1 MASMDRGVKAVKK
14 NKQDTYIPIPIAAE
28 ETFDFD
34 SVAKLPLWD
43 EEGNMIPFD
52 YLYKQHKVIV
62 IFIRHFLCFISRDY
76 VEDLAKIPES
86 YLKDAN
92 VRLVV
97 IGCAPYKF
105 IKQYKE
111 ETKYPFEMYCDI
123 ERDVYQTLGMKE
135 IQECGKGSKH
145 LKHSLIGGI
154 LKSTWKAIKTGDFQ
168 GDVKQQGGSFILG
181 KGEQVHFMHRDKA
194 DQDHRPIN
202 QLLAIAGV
210 QQVSYPK
217 DPRIFDV

>member
-1 MASMDRGVKAVKK
+1 MASMDRGVKPQQVQ
-14 NKQDTYIPIPIAAE
+14 QDTAYVPIL
-28 ETFDFD
+28 ETVENSFDFEN
-34 SVAKLPLWD
+34 VAKLPLWD

-52 YLYKQHKVIV
+52 HLYKKHKVIV

-97 IGCAPYKF
+97 IGCAPHKY

-123 ERDVYQTLGMKE
+123 ERDVYNTLGMKE
-135 IQECGKGSKH
+135 IQNCGNGSKH
-145 LKHSLIGGI
+145 LKHSLIGGL

-181 KGEQVHFMHRDKA
+181 PGDQVHFMHRDKA

-202 QLLAIAGV
+202 QLLAVAGV